1 MRAAVTLSM
10 LGASTLAFAGCS
22 DAADGAQALVE
33 CRAERDRI
41 LAERNLVVPDRIA
54 EMRAMAEGGEPTPE
68 EMERFAELQAEI
80 ESYENRIQ
88 TETRRC
94 EDLAREQDA

>member
-1 MRAAVTLSM
+1 MRVAATLSM
-10 LGASTLAFAGCS
+10 LVASTLAFAGCS
-22 DAADGAQALVE
+22 NDADAAQALVD
-33 CRAERDRI
+33 CRAELDRT

-54 EMRAMAEGGEPTPE
+54 EMCAMAEGGEPTPE